1 MVPGPGPFCRCW
13 SVKSQARNLDR
24 CVRPDYATVAE
35 LALRVPAH
43 CLQAS
48 GVAVEVAPVPPD
60 CVNRVERTT
69 RDQLWTH
76 NGIRV
81 TETEL
86 SAFVVAP
93 RQHFSILEAGQTE
106 LLTRCD
112 GHRALHCWQDRK
124 SAMS

>member
-48 GVAVEVAPVPPD
+48 GVAVEAAPVPQD
-60 CVNRVERTT
+60 CVNRVERTN
-69 RDQLWTH
+69 RDQLWTRH
-76 NGIRV
+76 GIGV
-81 TETEL
+81 TATEL
-86 SAFVVAP
+86 PVFVVAP
-93 RQHFSILEAGQTE
+93 RQPFSMLVAGQTDPP
-106 LLTRCD
+106 TR
-112 GHRALHCWQDRK
+112 
-124 SAMS
+124 